1 MWLSSVVLP
10 APRKPDRTVTGSRP
24 PAGAGWWSLLLP
36 ILACALCPACVTT
49 YAKVFAVLGVGFGLS
64 ETQHVALLVVALAGS
79 LGVSA
84 WRTVRTGRR
93 WPLSV
98 AVVGA
103 TAVVIGHAV
112 PSAHLLEWVGVA
124 ILLAGGLTEHFRL
137 RRQVRLAAVTA

>member
-10 APRKPDRTVTGSRP
+10 APRKPDNTVTGSR
-24 PAGAGWWSLLLP
+24 
-36 ILACALCPACVTT
+36 
-49 YAKVFAVLGVGFGLS
+49 
-64 ETQHVALLVVALAGS
+64 
-79 LGVSA
+79 VSA

-103 TAVVIGHAV
+103 TAVAIGHAV

-137 RRQVRLAAVTA
+137 RRQVRLAAVAT

>member
-1 MWLSSVVLP
+1 MS
-10 APRKPDRTVTGSRP
+10 ATPRAACRQTCDCTAHRARP

-49 YAKVFAVLGVGFGLS
+49 YAKLFAVLGVGFGLS

-103 TAVVIGHAV
+103 TAVAIGHAV

-137 RRQVRLAAVTA
+137 RRQVRLAAVAT